1 MRKAELEWQSTISNQ
16 QSVVS
21 KKLEWKEGRTER
33 RHGKKNLP
41 VFQSSNQMLKAESR
55 KPKANTKLLL
65 IVSLPLVFLVSATP
79 AHAVIPQLLG
89 PLTALLSIV
98 PQILA
103 FVGVAL
109 ITALVFARDTTK
121 MFFYKFRDFAIAHK
135 VTTSIFSVIVLVGFL
150 WGSYSLIKMAT
161 NPTTQSLD
169 ATVQNTDTGSTQVNK
184 AWATFR
190 GGKNRTG
197 HVDRL
202 PGPTNETPAWV
213 FREEEAMAVDFS
225 SSPAVVGNRLYIGSS
240 HGSIF
245 SLGGATYCIDT
256 ETQKVLWRHASPTPI
271 FSSPAVAGGRVYI
284 GEGYHHDSDCHLR
297 CLDAKTGEPIWSF
310 KTASHVES
318 TPFISQGK
326 LYFTA
331 GADGVYCIDALEGQA
346 IWHYKDIHADMSPVV
361 HKDKVYFGTGYG
373 DYRIYAVD
381 AQTGA
386 EAWSKQMPYPVWG
399 SPSVDENLVFFGLGR
414 GNFSESAPIPAGK
427 VVALD
432 TETGD
437 IVWEHEAEDAV
448 MTAIAVQEGSVT
460 FGSRDGYVYSLQST
474 DGKRN
479 WKTHLGGPVVS
490 SPAVTMDT
498 IYAATKNGYIYAL
511 STNGG
516 EVQWEFNTRIVTR
529 NIELYSSP
537 AIANGLL
544 YIGSSDR
551 YIFCLGGD
559 DAGKTIGNR

>member
-1 MRKAELEWQSTISNQ
+1 MRKAILKRATAVRSPQSAISRQ
-16 QSVVS
+16 Q
-21 KKLEWKEGRTER
+21 KTGREEERKESSS
-33 RHGKKNLP
+33 LP
-41 VFQSSNQMLKAESR
+41 IFQPSAESR
-55 KPKANTKLLL
+55 KLKAILLSL
-65 IVSLPLVFLVSATP
+65 LFLFLETSVSP

-121 MFFYKFRDFAIAHK
+121 MLFYKFRDFASAHK
-135 VTTSIFSVIVLVGFL
+135 ITASVLSLILLIGFG
-150 WGSYSLIKMAT
+150 WGSYKLILMTINPITTSPEAT
-161 NPTTQSLD
+161 IHITRRGVAHPGTSW
-169 ATVQNTDTGSTQVNK
+169 SS
-184 AWATFR
+184 FR
-190 GGKNRTG
+190 GGKSRTG
-197 HVDRL
+197 HVDTL
-202 PGPTNETPAWV
+202 SGPTNGTPAWI
-213 FREEEAMAVDFS
+213 FTDEKPMAVDFS
-225 SSPAVVGNRLYIGSS
+225 SSPAIVGNRLYIGSS

-245 SLGGATYCIDT
+245 SLGGATYCLDT
-256 ETQKVLWRHASPTPI
+256 ETQKILWRHTSPTPI

-297 CLDAKTGEPIWSF
+297 CLDAHTGEQIWSF
-310 KTASHVES
+310 QTTSHVES

-331 GADGVYCIDALEGQA
+331 GADGVYCIDALEGQE
-346 IWHYKDIHADMSPVV
+346 IWHYPAVHADMSPVV

-399 SPSVDENLVFFGLGR
+399 SPSAEGNIVYFGLGR
-414 GNFSESAPIPAGK
+414 GNFSDSAPIPAGK

-432 TETGD
+432 TETGGT
-437 IVWEHEAEDAV
+437 VWEHEAGDAV
-448 MTAIAVQEGSVT
+448 LTAISIQNGYIF

-474 DGKRN
+474 DGQLN
-479 WKTHLGGPVVS
+479 WKTDLVGPVVS

-498 IYAATKNGYIYAL
+498 VYAATKDGNIYAL
-511 STNGG
+511 ATSDGK
-516 EVQWEFNTRIVTR
+516 VQWEFDTRIINR
-529 NIELYSSP
+529 NIEMYSSP

-551 YIFCLGGD
+551 YIFCFGADEGREM
-559 DAGKTIGNR
+559 IGNR